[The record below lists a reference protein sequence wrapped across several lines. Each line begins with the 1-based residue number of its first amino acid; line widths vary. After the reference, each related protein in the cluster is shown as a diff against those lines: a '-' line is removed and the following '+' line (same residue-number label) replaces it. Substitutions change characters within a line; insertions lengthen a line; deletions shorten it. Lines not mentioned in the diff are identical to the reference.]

1 MKYTPIMEKLDL
13 PAKEELLRWDPKALI
28 LSEEKAF
35 RQRVIEVFWRAEA
48 DESQVILLSGPTSSG
63 KTTASRILA
72 EGLTRNGNRAVRISL
87 DDFYKDRV
95 DAPLWEDGQKNFETI
110 EGLDLDTLGECM
122 ATPRFPSL
130 ILPPAPAPPS
140 AGT

>member
-48 DESQVILLSGPTSSG
+48 DESQVILLRPHLLRQDHRLPHPGGGADPQRQPGGPHLPG
-63 KTTASRILA
+63 
-72 EGLTRNGNRAVRISL
+72 
-87 DDFYKDRV
+87 
-95 DAPLWEDGQKNFETI
+95 
-110 EGLDLDTLGECM
+110 
-122 ATPRFPSL
+122 RFLQGPGGR
-130 ILPPAPAPPS
+130 PPV
-140 AGT
+140 GGWTEEL